1 MIIIMQPGSTKEQI
15 DNVIDHIEKNHL
27 SAHTSVGVEQTVI
40 GVVGENH
47 GVSPSVFE
55 SLPSVQAVQ
64 RITEPYKL
72 ASRRFHPEDSC
83 FSLDGFS
90 IGGIEI
96 PIIAG
101 PCSVESRE
109 QILEIAHLVKNA
121 GANALRGGIYK
132 PRQSPY
138 SFQGVGEEGLEYLE
152 EAKEATGLPLVVEV
166 MAVAQVASMIGHV
179 DVLQIGTRNMQNFDL
194 LRAVGETRT
203 PVLLKRGMSATIEDL
218 LMAAEYI
225 LAGGNYRVILCERGI
240 RTFETATRNTT
251 DINAVPVLK
260 SLTHLPVIV
269 DPSHSTGHSK
279 YVPAI
284 AKAAVAAGADGII
297 VEVHQDPA
305 HAISDGRQSLTPENF
320 AEMVIKVGAIAEAVD
335 RHLVSSKILLP
346 LSLKG
351 AVHG

>member
-1 MIIIMQPGSTKEQI
+1 MIIIMQPGATEEQVK
-15 DNVIDHIEKNHL
+15 NVIEHIEKHQL
-27 SAHTSVGVEQTVI
+27 FAHTSVGVEQTVI

-47 GVSPSVFE
+47 DVSPSAFE

-83 FSLDGFS
+83 FMLDGFT
-90 IGGIEI
+90 IGGLEI

-101 PCSVESRE
+101 PCSVESRQ
-109 QILEIAHLVKNA
+109 QIIELARVVKEA

-138 SFQGVGEEGLEYLE
+138 SFQGLGEKGLEYLA
-152 EAKEATGLPLVVEV
+152 EAKELTGLPIVVEV
-166 MAVAQVASMIGHV
+166 MAVSQLDAMVEFV

-194 LRAVGETRT
+194 LRAVGETRI

-225 LAGGNYRVILCERGI
+225 LSGGNYRVVLCERGI

-260 SLTHLPVIV
+260 SLTHLPVIL

-279 YVPAI
+279 YVTAV

-297 VEVHQDPA
+297 VEVHQDPP
-305 HAISDGRQSLTPENF
+305 HAISDGRQSLTPEAFRRN
-320 AEMVIKVGAIAEAVD
+320 GY
-335 RHLVSSKILLP
+335 
-346 LSLKG
+346 
-351 AVHG
+351 